1 MKTSEFKKATKLHD
15 LIEYLKFEILLNER
29 AIDQIEEIIEEGNE
43 SLIFKIKILGDSG
56 KKIRK
61 RDFTLNPTNNF
72 VIEMLQHVNEDN
84 KRNLERLESEYRKYV
99 DD

>member
-1 MKTSEFKKATKLHD
+1 MKTSEFKKVTKLHD
-15 LIEYLKFEILLNER
+15 SIEYLKFEILLNER
-29 AIDQIEEIIEEGNE
+29 AIDKIKEIIKEGNE
-43 SLIFKIKILGDSG
+43 SLIFKIKILGGSS
-56 KKIRK
+56 KEIRK
-61 RDFTLNPTNNF
+61 RNFILHPTNNF

>member
-15 LIEYLKFEILLNER
+15 SIEYLKFEILLNER
-29 AIDQIEEIIEEGNE
+29 AIKQIKEIIKNGNE
-43 SLIFKIKILGDSG
+43 SLIFKIKILGGSS
-56 KKIRK
+56 KKIRE
-61 RDFTLNPTNNF
+61 RDFILYPTNNF
-72 VIEMLQHVNEDN
+72 VIEMLQHVNEVN